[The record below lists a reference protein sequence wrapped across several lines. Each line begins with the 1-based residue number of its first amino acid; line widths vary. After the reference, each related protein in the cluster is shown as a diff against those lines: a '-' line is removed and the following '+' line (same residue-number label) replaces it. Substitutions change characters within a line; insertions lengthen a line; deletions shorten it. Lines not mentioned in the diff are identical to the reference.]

1 MASPSLLLRWS
12 WRDLKSHWVKV
23 LVIALVI
30 GIGTGAFAGLSSSAN
45 WRRASNRASVE
56 LLNMYDLRVRLA
68 TGSTVATGSMTAAAA
83 TIAHADW
90 ISGAEERLV
99 EPIQVDA
106 SHDGDTVLV
115 PGVIVGADV
124 ADGGPHINGWYV
136 GSGRGLTAAD
146 AGEPR
151 VLLEYGFAN
160 HNDLPAEGT
169 IVVSGGRELAY
180 TGWAMTPEFFITVP
194 ENSSSF
200 AQGTYAPL
208 LTSLQTAQE
217 LAGLPGAV
225 NDLVVTITPDADRD
239 VVAAELESA
248 LGSALPAGFTV
259 TTREED
265 PSYRILFEDVDN
277 DQEFYNVFAF
287 LIFAGAVAAA
297 FNLISRLAESQRR
310 EIGIAMA
317 LGIPP
322 RRIALRT
329 LLVGA
334 EVAFLG
340 IVFGV
345 AVGTLIGQ
353 GMRAVLVDFLPLPV
367 WITDFQWGLF
377 LWVALAGFLVPLA
390 ATAYPVWR
398 AVRVR
403 PIEAIRTGHLASRGG
418 GLAPVVQRIH
428 LPGDTFD
435 QMPFR
440 NLMRAPRRSLLTAVG
455 IAAVMAV
462 IVGFFG
468 ALDSFVTTLDHGAAE
483 IEGTSPDRV
492 IVQLDGID
500 LVTSPDIAA
509 IDTAATVGEAVPVL
523 ELGGTVSAGD
533 ESFDLLIDV
542 MDLGNDVYRPT
553 IVAGAAGPGTEGL
566 VLAEGA
572 ADDLGVG
579 VGDTVTLTHPF
590 RTGPT
595 TFTLVDTEVRVAA
608 THPNPFRF
616 VSYLDQSQ
624 AGLFGAAGLVNVV
637 DVTPAPDATSDD
649 VIRELFTFD
658 GVASVQ
664 KASAAADELDELLAQ
679 FIGILQIVGFAV
691 LILAVLIAFNSASIA
706 VEERAREYATMFAY
720 GVPVRTALRMAVVE
734 NGVIGVVATVFGF
747 AGGMGI
753 LWWFINSLAAETIPD
768 ISLELMVSPATLV
781 AVVAVGVAAVA
792 LAPLFTARRLRRM
805 DLPGTLRIME

>member
-1 MASPSLLLRWS
+1 
-12 WRDLKSHWVKV
+12 
-23 LVIALVI
+23 
-30 GIGTGAFAGLSSSAN
+30 
-45 WRRASNRASVE
+45 
-56 LLNMYDLRVRLA
+56 
-68 TGSTVATGSMTAAAA
+68 
-83 TIAHADW
+83 
-90 ISGAEERLV
+90 
-99 EPIQVDA
+99 
-106 SHDGDTVLV
+106 
-115 PGVIVGADV
+115 
-124 ADGGPHINGWYV
+124 
-136 GSGRGLTAAD
+136 
-146 AGEPR
+146 
-151 VLLEYGFAN
+151 
-160 HNDLPAEGT
+160 
-169 IVVSGGRELAY
+169 
-180 TGWAMTPEFFITVP
+180 
-194 ENSSSF
+194 
-200 AQGTYAPL
+200 L

-377 LWVALAGFLVPLA
+377 LWAALAGFLVPLA

-468 ALDSFVTTLDHGAAE
+468 AIDSFVTTLNHGAAE

-509 IDTAATVGEAVPVL
+509 IDTAATVGEVVPVL
-523 ELGGTVSAGD
+523 ELGGTVSSGD

-553 IVAGAAGPGTEGL
+553 IVAGAAEPGTEGL

-572 ADDLGVG
+572 ADDLGVA

-595 TFTLVDTEVRVAA
+595 TFTLVDTEIRVAA

-624 AGLFGAAGLVNVV
+624 ADLFGAAGLVNVV
-637 DVTPAPDATSDD
+637 EVTPAPGATSDD
-649 VIRELFTFD
+649 VIRELFTLD

-664 KASAAADELDELLAQ
+664 KALTAADELDELLAQ

-706 VEERAREYATMFAY
+706 VEDRAREYATMFAY